1 MGTLGFDQVIYAHD
15 LTGLKSGTDPDQPTI
30 DFDLC
35 RTVVELT
42 QLPSV
47 KGLFVKDAG
56 NSGGGVYN

>member
-1 MGTLGFDQVIYAHD
+1 MHMNLIEISAC
-15 LTGLKSGTDPDQPTI
+15 L

-47 KGLFVKDAG
+47 KGLFVNDG
-56 NSGGGVYN
+56 SSGGGGYN

>member
-1 MGTLGFDQVIYAHD
+1 MIYAHD

>member
-1 MGTLGFDQVIYAHD
+1 MD
-15 LTGLKSGTDPDQPTI
+15 LDLIGISATT

-47 KGLFVKDAG
+47 KGLFVNDAS
-56 NSGGGVYN
+56 SGGGVYN